1 MLSIK
6 TKKSKVI
13 IGLVIVLL
21 LIGGLVIYSYRKD
34 RQSTQITSVGVVKP
48 DINFDPPTEEEK
60 KQAEDNKSRLIEK
73 ESQNQT
79 QPSPDNKASVVPE
92 ITIAEVS
99 GEFVEV
105 GSYVPGIFENNGSCI
120 AKFTRNSH
128 TITRQVQSVAEG
140 RATYC
145 PLIKVP
151 LNEFSEKGSWQVK
164 VTYSSAVYSGTSSE
178 RSIEV
183 K

>member
-92 ITIAEVS
+92 ITNLLRLEAMSLE
-99 GEFVEV
+99 
-105 GSYVPGIFENNGSCI
+105 YLKTM
-120 AKFTRNSH
+120 A
-128 TITRQVQSVAEG
+128 
-140 RATYC
+140 
-145 PLIKVP
+145 
-151 LNEFSEKGSWQVK
+151 
-164 VTYSSAVYSGTSSE
+164 AV
-178 RSIEV
+178 
-183 K
+183 